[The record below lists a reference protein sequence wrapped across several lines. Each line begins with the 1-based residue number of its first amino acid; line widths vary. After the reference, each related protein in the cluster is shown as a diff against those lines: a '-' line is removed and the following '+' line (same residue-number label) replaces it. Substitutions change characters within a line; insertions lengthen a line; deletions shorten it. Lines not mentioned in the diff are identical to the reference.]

1 MGLLARVGLVSIH
14 TSSLHAGS
22 STSFSAYS
30 FTLSPF
36 LQVLNIL
43 RRIIKGAVEIVVPV
57 QKVGTSETALLAKLE
72 KKLTFALWRIIA
84 LLH

>member
-1 MGLLARVGLVSIH
+1 MGLLARVGLFSIH
-14 TSSLHAGS
+14 ASSLNAAS

-43 RRIIKGAVEIVVPV
+43 TRIIKGAVEIVVPV
-57 QKVGTSETALLAKLE
+57 QKVGTSEAALLAKLE
-72 KKLTFALWRIIA
+72 KKLPIALWRIIT